1 MAACFHSTPVLPALR
16 EYMKAVFSL
25 GYEETP
31 NYAALKKLFTRE
43 LTAAGLKDDGKGLD
57 WMATATRKVCS
68 SLMLLY
74 IITLLILLYVTNV
87 CV

>member
-57 WMATATRKVCS
+57 WKATATRKVCS
-68 SLMLLY
+68 SLMLL
-74 IITLLILLYVTNV
+74 TLLILLYICNESNV